1 VLDASHVRMKHI
13 TDLDDVLDIDE
24 IDQELLP
31 VEGSPKRITF
41 FDQTGRV
48 PRDLQPIGLYDGDNQ
63 DEGFQRM

>member
-1 VLDASHVRMKHI
+1 M
-13 TDLDDVLDIDE
+13 DDVLDIDE

-63 DEGFQRM
+63 DDGFQRM